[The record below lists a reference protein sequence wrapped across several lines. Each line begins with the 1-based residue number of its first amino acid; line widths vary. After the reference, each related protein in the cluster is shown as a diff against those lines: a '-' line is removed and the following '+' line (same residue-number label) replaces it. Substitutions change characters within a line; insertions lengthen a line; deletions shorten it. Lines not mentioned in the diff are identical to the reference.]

1 MPSNWA
7 KLQTKLGAGTKR
19 KIQAGAEAPPN
30 KKGAHC
36 GGGGNGGG
44 SNGSSSGGNSSQTP
58 VASEKQ
64 PRIAPAPL
72 LLDQSVYQPEA
83 LTTRIALDC
92 EMVGVGDG
100 GKRSALARVVI
111 VNFDEQVVY
120 ATFVR
125 PPEPVTDW
133 RTAVSGVKPQDMR
146 HALPLRKVQDD
157 VGALLKSRVI
167 VGHAL
172 QNDLKA
178 LMLDHPKRDTRD
190 TATFPPFRKQQGA
203 GTAPRRLQW
212 LAKEFLGWEIQG
224 AEHSPSE
231 DAVAALRLYKLKMN
245 EWERAVASGQVQSHT
260 QRSGFEKALA
270 KGKIAKKRLKH
281 AMGGNKGGKG
291 R

>member
-1 MPSNWA
+1 MPIS
-7 KLQTKLGAGTKR
+7 
-19 KIQAGAEAPPN
+19 
-30 KKGAHC
+30 KKGA
-36 GGGGNGGG
+36 GGGSSGGNGGG
-44 SNGSSSGGNSSQTP
+44 GGGDGGGRSGVQQQKAM
-58 VASEKQ
+58 ASETQ
-64 PRIAPAPL
+64 DRVAPAPPL
-72 LLDQSVYQPEA
+72 ADQSIYRPEA
-83 LTTRIALDC
+83 LSSRLALDC

-111 VNFDEQVVY
+111 VSFDEQIVY

-157 VGALLKSRVI
+157 VGALLRSRVI

-172 QNDLKA
+172 QNDLRA

-231 DAVAALRLYKLKMN
+231 DAVAALRLYKLKMS
-245 EWERAVASGQVQSHT
+245 EWERAVASGHVHSHT

-270 KGKIAKKRLKH
+270 KGKIAKKSKMKH
-281 AMGGNKGGKG
+281 AMVSQLKRGGGGKG
-291 R
+291 KGNGAT